1 MDARVMS
8 ITVVAGIIMGGA
20 GAQDVPIESPMLR
33 KQTEELYWIMRRD
46 GVISEAEYRRALQTG
61 SISDPNQAQA
71 LREPGKSPPPQRSV
85 RTGGT
90 ARIRTIIGNT
100 LPARERPVPG
110 GRVRTRFR
118 TASRAYTNVLA
129 TIRECVRQQDAADV
143 ADALSRRRR
152 AEAWAREHGVA
163 RRQIAPDGVIS
174 IIHDIDDFGIP
185 RIMGDNAL
193 ADAQFVKADELWPTA
208 TNGYALSGSNITV
221 AVWETGQ
228 IRTTHGEFQG
238 RATQVHTNEGF
249 TSTDHA
255 TAMAGI
261 IAAAGLDISYNV
273 DGILYNGNVNGYDCE
288 QANSQWDD
296 VASEGKHVSNH
307 AYGEY
312 RGWQFTKSDNIWVRH
327 VNPYVDASEDYL
339 FGYYGGASRTHDARI
354 HTVKYALP
362 VWSAGNERGEGPP
375 SQPTNWIY
383 SFNQYVTN
391 MTVHPLDGAVDNGYD
406 TIPYEKTA
414 KNALVVGAADVVT
427 RDQYTIMAGS
437 GWGPTDDGRLAPHVV
452 APGYSVI
459 APGSE
464 SDSDLT
470 IMNGTSPACAIAAG
484 VVAQLVQL
492 DEQINGTNEPLW
504 ASTYKALV
512 VHTAEKGS
520 SYSIGPDYRQGY
532 GLINARAAVDLLM
545 TDSLYSAPQ
554 HVFEVVVATN
564 QNIDTVVYSTGTNNL
579 RATLCW
585 TDPAGSDQPTTLD
598 PTNRVL
604 VHDLDL
610 RISGPYDTV
619 IGGTTGAVYYPWVL
633 DPASP
638 SSSATTNDNV
648 LDNLE
653 QVCVTNTQAGFY
665 AIHVTLKPCTASG
678 CSEQEQEASLIVSGN
693 DPMEILPEITLLSV
707 DTNGVRSLTWFS
719 NAGVIEYIASSTNL
733 FDTNGWSQVGD
744 AVDVVGPLNEWS
756 DTVHT
761 NVSDAPRFY
770 RVERHR

>member
-1 MDARVMS
+1 
-8 ITVVAGIIMGGA
+8 
-20 GAQDVPIESPMLR
+20 MLR

-174 IIHDIDDFGIP
+174 IIHDIDDYGIP
-185 RIMGDNAL
+185 RIMGGNAL

-288 QANSQWDD
+288 QANS
-296 VASEGKHVSNH
+296 
-307 AYGEY
+307 
-312 RGWQFTKSDNIWVRH
+312 
-327 VNPYVDASEDYL
+327 
-339 FGYYGGASRTHDARI
+339 
-354 HTVKYALP
+354 
-362 VWSAGNERGEGPP
+362 
-375 SQPTNWIY
+375 
-383 SFNQYVTN
+383 
-391 MTVHPLDGAVDNGYD
+391 
-406 TIPYEKTA
+406 
-414 KNALVVGAADVVT
+414 
-427 RDQYTIMAGS
+427 
-437 GWGPTDDGRLAPHVV
+437 
-452 APGYSVI
+452 
-459 APGSE
+459 
-464 SDSDLT
+464 DLT

-564 QNIDTVVYSTGTNNL
+564 
-579 RATLCW
+579 
-585 TDPAGSDQPTTLD
+585 
-598 PTNRVL
+598 
-604 VHDLDL
+604 
-610 RISGPYDTV
+610 
-619 IGGTTGAVYYPWVL
+619 
-633 DPASP
+633 
-638 SSSATTNDNV
+638 
-648 LDNLE
+648 
-653 QVCVTNTQAGFY
+653 
-665 AIHVTLKPCTASG
+665 
-678 CSEQEQEASLIVSGN
+678 
-693 DPMEILPEITLLSV
+693 
-707 DTNGVRSLTWFS
+707 
-719 NAGVIEYIASSTNL
+719 
-733 FDTNGWSQVGD
+733 
-744 AVDVVGPLNEWS
+744 
-756 DTVHT
+756 
-761 NVSDAPRFY
+761 VSDAPRFY